1 MPEREKIEIS
11 GSVESVTFR
20 NEETGFTVIE
30 VAADGELITAVGI
43 LPLVNAG
50 EKVCITGY
58 WDYHAS
64 FGRQFKAEMCER
76 SLPETESDLH
86 RYLSSGIIKGI
97 GPSTATKIIE
107 AFGADAFDVLEK
119 HPEKLATIKGISEEK
134 AKTICKSFTEQF
146 AVREIMI
153 KLEKF
158 GMTSGECLSAFKLFG
173 KRAVETVEQNPYIL
187 CNQGIGIGF
196 ERADAIADRLPFK
209 PENDFRLRAGIIH
222 VISHNLQN
230 GHTCLPRDRIIK
242 PCAEMLETNEDT
254 IEIALDFLLEHRQLV
269 SYEMDG
275 RDFLFLPA
283 VYLAEQ
289 SAARKLKMM
298 MDFPP
303 VGRDTLANDIDIIEK
318 SFNIHYEAKQRL
330 AIETAIKKGLLIL
343 TGGPGTGK
351 TTTLNGI
358 LKIFEQDGL
367 EVSLCAP
374 TGRAAKRMSEVTG
387 REAVTIHRLL
397 EVEWDENDRQ
407 TFKRNERNPLS
418 CNALIVDE
426 LSMVDVTLFASLLEA
441 LPIGC
446 RLIMVGDSNQLPPVG
461 AGNVLQDMIRAK
473 ILPVVELK
481 EIFRQAMQSLIVT
494 NAHKIVN
501 GEMPVLDVKNNDFF
515 FMERNSGTAV
525 VRTITELCATR
536 LPAAYDYS
544 VFSHIQVICPSR
556 KGETGTVNINK
567 MLQEAL
573 NPRDGI
579 KNEIVI
585 AGKLFR
591 EGDKVMQIKNN
602 YDIPW
607 TRDDGEEESSG
618 IFNGDIGIL
627 KEIDQTCSEM
637 LIQFDEKQ
645 AVYNFEWAAE
655 LELAYAVT
663 VHKSQGNE
671 FEAVIMPMWGVV
683 SQLAYRNLLYTGVT
697 RAKSK
702 MIMVGNKNQ
711 VANMVNNDKKSK
723 RYSALYNMLI

>member
-303 VGRDTLANDIDIIEK
+303 AGRDTLANDIDIIEK

-585 AGKLFR
+585 ARKLFR